1 MIFPLSDVITEVSL
15 NVLFICF
22 TLIVSFFTID
32 FIFGRIVEIIKI
44 WRSKHES

>member
-1 MIFPLSDVITEVSL
+1 MIFPLSQVIAEVFSSIL
-15 NVLFICF
+15 LICF

-32 FIFGRIVEIIKI
+32 FIFERIVEIIKI